1 MNNIKKNG
9 FTVVELIVSFTLVI
23 TICVFLFQLVL
34 LLRNIYNNNDT
45 KTELLNKQAT
55 LSNLIYESLNNKN
68 IGEINKCGNTCIK
81 FIYKDNTSEEL
92 SIDRDKKLIKYNNYS
107 TYLPVN
113 SNFGVISFDII
124 SSNDR
129 KILKIKVS
137 IKNDKFNDKD
147 FGLNIIYQFKEGEIV
162 LSNF

>member
-34 LLRNIYNNNDT
+34 LLRNIYNNNDL
-45 KTELLNKQAT
+45 KTELLNQQANF
-55 LSNLIYESLNNKN
+55 SDLIYKSLNNKD
-68 IGEINKCGNTCIK
+68 ISEISKCGDTCIK

-92 SIDRDKKLIKYNNYS
+92 NVDKDKKLIKYNNYS
-107 TYLPVN
+107 TYLPDN

-124 SSNDR
+124 SSNER
-129 KILKIKVS
+129 KILKINVS
-137 IKNDKFNDKD
+137 IKNDKFDDKD
-147 FGLNIIYQFKEGEIV
+147 FGLNIIYQFKEGSIV